1 MLSSLTRK
9 PLDHPLGFLVAIS
22 GMLMQLMTY
31 GIDNSYS
38 IFSDDMHNDASLGY
52 PSITAISL
60 GNSVSLGL
68 SPAFGVL
75 AGFVVDR
82 VPSRFMM
89 AVSTVLLFAGLWI
102 SSSVATNVTAV
113 TFSYCLLA
121 SISSACMLSPG
132 AAATSSWFRRYQ
144 GLAMGINFSGG
155 GVGSAVIPSLA
166 GKWVVMYGWRK
177 TFRLMSA
184 FCAIGVLA
192 TILSAKRDPD
202 TPSTNSSSD
211 PLDDAMDTDELP
223 QRQVEEE
230 EGRRSNNADNNN
242 NNNTINSNKGNEMTE
257 TVRGV
262 HTHKLT
268 PWELFFSLFST
279 AFMGNFFC
287 WLIFSWAFYSL
298 IYVAVPYVSSMGK
311 PGTVYADEVPIP
323 TDTAS
328 TVFVF
333 YGVFQI
339 IGSILVGWLATLT
352 TDEFA
357 YMSCATIGA
366 IGCAFL
372 AFCRSYIAFAFLLCV
387 IGFCMAGMFAVMPAL
402 VAKRLYGPNLGFY
415 MGAVFLAGVVG
426 GFSAPPIQ
434 AELQQRNYGNY
445 SYVCVFMSACM
456 SAAAAVCY
464 FTMWEYKAIRIA
476 SVAAA
481 TKLGWD

>member
-1 MLSSLTRK
+1 MLPRFTRK
-9 PLDHPLGFLVAIS
+9 PVDHPLGFLVALS
-22 GMLMQLMTY
+22 GLMMQLMSY

-68 SPAFGVL
+68 SPLFGVL

-82 VPSRFMM
+82 VPPRLMM
-89 AVSTVLLFAGLWI
+89 ATSTVLLFAGLWI
-102 SSSVATNVTAV
+102 SSSFAGSVTAV

-155 GVGSAVIPSLA
+155 GVGSAIIPALA

-184 FCAIGVLA
+184 FCAIGVVA
-192 TILSAKRDPD
+192 TCLSAKRHPD
-202 TPSTNSSSD
+202 APSASTEEPMSD
-211 PLDDAMDTDELP
+211 DRQQEQGPKQEK
-223 QRQVEEE
+223 QRQEKEKGSSQQEAEAEAEAEQEGEVVEYMQ
-230 EGRRSNNADNNN
+230 
-242 NNNTINSNKGNEMTE
+242 TMTP
-257 TVRGV
+257 RNL

-268 PWELFFSLFST
+268 PWELFLSIFT
-279 AFMGNFFC
+279 VAFMGNFMC

-298 IYVAVPYVSSMGK
+298 IYIAVPYISSMGK
-311 PGTVYADEVPIP
+311 PGTVYADEKPIP

-339 IGSILVGWLATLT
+339 IGSVLVGWVATLT

-357 YMSCATIGA
+357 YVLCAIVGA
-366 IGCAFL
+366 LGCGFL
-372 AFCRSYIAFAFLLCV
+372 AFCRTYIAFALLLCV

-402 VAKRLYGPNLGFY
+402 IAKRLYGPNLGFY

-456 SAAAAVCY
+456 TAAGAVCYITMWRGKTIRIVSAAAA
-464 FTMWEYKAIRIA
+464 TQ
-476 SVAAA
+476 
-481 TKLGWD
+481 LL

>member
-22 GMLMQLMTY
+22 GMLMQLMSY

-82 VPSRFMM
+82 VPSRLMM
-89 AVSTVLLFAGLWI
+89 AVSTVMLFAGLWI
-102 SSSVATNVTAV
+102 SSSFASSVTAV

-132 AAATSSWFRRYQ
+132 AAATSSWFKRYQ

-155 GVGSAVIPSLA
+155 GVGSAIIPSLA

-202 TPSTNSSSD
+202 TPSTESGEPMND
-211 PLDDAMDTDELP
+211 MDREEE
-223 QRQVEEE
+223 QQHEQVEEE
-230 EGRRSNNADNNN
+230 REENVHP
-242 NNNTINSNKGNEMTE
+242 NSNTSSESEVTE
-257 TVRGV
+257 AVRGI

-268 PWELFFSLFST
+268 PWELFVSLFSK
-279 AFMGNFFC
+279 AFMGNFMC

-357 YMSCATIGA
+357 YMACATVGGL
-366 IGCAFL
+366 GCAFL
-372 AFCRSYIAFAFLLCV
+372 AFCRSYISFALLLCV

-464 FTMWEYKAIRIA
+464 FTMWKDKATRIVSA
-476 SVAAA
+476 AAA
-481 TKLGWD
+481 TKLEWN